1 MRSIRRACTVLNIIL
16 FTFLFV
22 ACGPS
27 PRQRAAATLDDVESY
42 INERP
47 DSALAVLRALDVDS
61 LRGPGQRARAALLHQ
76 IALDKCYIDITSD
89 SVLAP
94 AFWYLKHGTADQ
106 KLKTWYYRS
115 VLARNAKDIDKQ
127 MLCLVRGEKNIPK
140 ARDPLLAGRLYTA
153 KRVIYLHVYDL
164 NNAAVEAKNAAD
176 AFLAAGDRKRY
187 YDALIGFANI
197 DNLLHDDNESSALI
211 DTLRNNWQDLTAR
224 QRNKVFGVE
233 LSSRLAQNLGE
244 SEIRDFVE
252 AYLADVPFSQ
262 IDWVAVARAYLY
274 VGDVERAEDAL
285 AQVNITN
292 LSTDEEV
299 AFLLVRS
306 DICRSLGQEKEA
318 WAIYG
323 EYKSLSDK
331 KMTYSLSSRVRFLSE
346 EESLLTARKKRNRW
360 ISILA
365 VLAVTLS
372 GLVLTIRVKLQERQ
386 RANVQLQGQLDK
398 TSKQITSLKLQVRA
412 AEKEARRWKDVL
424 QKELLPPEI
433 KQLVSER
440 VSALN
445 RYSYALAAQGDN
457 QLALRELETSLS
469 HDQPEQFLRDL
480 TLQFG
485 FLHPKLTQ
493 TFQSNRL
500 NDQEKTFC
508 TLLAMGCKAKEISSL
523 TGVSEQRC
531 YNVFNIVRRKM
542 GLKEE
547 PRTLYTLLQR
557 FITE

>member
-1 MRSIRRACTVLNIIL
+1 M
-16 FTFLFV
+16 
-22 ACGPS
+22 
-27 PRQRAAATLDDVESY
+27 
-42 INERP
+42 
-47 DSALAVLRALDVDS
+47 
-61 LRGPGQRARAALLHQ
+61 
-76 IALDKCYIDITSD
+76 
-89 SVLAP
+89 
-94 AFWYLKHGTADQ
+94 
-106 KLKTWYYRS
+106 
-115 VLARNAKDIDKQ
+115 
-127 MLCLVRGEKNIPK
+127 
-140 ARDPLLAGRLYTA
+140 
-153 KRVIYLHVYDL
+153 
-164 NNAAVEAKNAAD
+164 
-176 AFLAAGDRKRY
+176 
-187 YDALIGFANI
+187 
-197 DNLLHDDNESSALI
+197 I

-233 LSSRLAQNLGE
+233 LTSRLAQNLGE

-318 WAIYG
+318 WAIYE

-457 QLALRELETSLS
+457 QRALRELETSLS